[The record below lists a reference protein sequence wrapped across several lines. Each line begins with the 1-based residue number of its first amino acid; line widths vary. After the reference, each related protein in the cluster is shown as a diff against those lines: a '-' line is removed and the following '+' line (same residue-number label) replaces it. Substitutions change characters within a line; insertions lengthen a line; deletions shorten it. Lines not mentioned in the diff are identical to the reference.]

1 MLRLYGYAIVRI
13 SIVSSTSLATHAVL
27 QLSWIWR
34 SKMAKKKRSP
44 HAVIQERY
52 HNKKLETH
60 KKICIW
66 VPKHRVGSFL
76 KSVDRLRQKF

>member
-1 MLRLYGYAIVRI
+1 
-13 SIVSSTSLATHAVL
+13 
-27 QLSWIWR
+27 
-34 SKMAKKKRSP
+34 MAKKKRSP

-66 VPKHRVGSFL
+66 VPKHKVGSFL
-76 KSVDRLRQKF
+76 KSVDKLRQKF